1 MGRVIRYITKNL
13 FQQLLASMTNSGRD
27 IDIFEYCQYVMGT
40 FEFHKLLNMNLV
52 LPASGCNHG
61 NNHRPFAEWK

>member
-1 MGRVIRYITKNL
+1 MGGVIKYITKTYFNN
-13 FQQLLASMTNSGRD
+13 FVSMSNSGRD
-27 IDIFEYCQYVMGT
+27 IDIFEYCQYVMRT

>member
-1 MGRVIRYITKNL
+1 MP
-13 FQQLLASMTNSGRD
+13 NSGRD

-40 FEFHKLLNMNLV
+40 FEFHKLLKMNFV

-61 NNHRPFAEWK
+61 NNHKPFAEWKRN

>member
-1 MGRVIRYITKNL
+1 MGGVIKYITKTYFNN
-13 FQQLLASMTNSGRD
+13 FVSMPNNGRD
-27 IDIFEYCQYVMGT
+27 IDIFEYCQYVMRT
-40 FEFHKLLNMNLV
+40 FEFRKLLNMNLV